1 MSESTQFILGETNRP
16 LVLQGLPAL
25 RETALHMIGRGRLS
39 LHILSPRLE
48 ADIFDNQEMHDAVSR
63 LARHNSQS
71 KVQILV
77 FDTGPMIRDGHRL
90 VDLAR
95 RLSSSIEIR
104 KVAEQH
110 QDYDQAFLV
119 VDACGVIHRQP
130 RDSREAQ
137 ANYSARRLAR
147 KLLKDFQ
154 AMWDFAERNM
164 ALLRLDL

>member
-1 MSESTQFILGETNRP
+1 MTEATPFILGETNR
-16 LVLQGLPAL
+16 LLLLQGAQAM
-25 RETALHMIGRGRLS
+25 RETALDMIGQGRLS
-39 LHILSPRLE
+39 LYILSPDLE
-48 ADIFDNQEMHDAVSR
+48 GDIFDKQEMHDAISR

-90 VDLAR
+90 VELAR
-95 RLSSSIEIR
+95 RLGSSIEIR

-110 QDYDQAFLV
+110 QDYDQSFLA
-119 VDACGVIHRQP
+119 VDACGVIRRQP
-130 RDSREAQ
+130 RDNREAE
-137 ANYSARRLAR
+137 ANYSARRMAR

-154 AMWDFAERNM
+154 EMWDYATRDM